1 VIAAVLLLGALN
13 LGFEEWGEGRAVGWT
28 RGEGGRLT
36 SECEDVSE
44 GRCAAKL
51 IRDARAVGDA
61 MVLTQQLP
69 AYQARGRT
77 VTFSGWIRTQEWS
90 AASAGLWIRVE
101 RAGRELAYASNL
113 VSGHVGGTLWQRL
126 DVHVYV
132 AEGAERIVIGMRLEG
147 HGTAWF
153 DDLSLSSQ

>member
-1 VIAAVLLLGALN
+1 VIALALLLGALN
-13 LGFEEWGEGRAVGWT
+13 LGFEEWGEGRAAGWT

-51 IRDARAVGDA
+51 IRGANAPGEA
-61 MVLTQQLP
+61 MVLSQQLP
-69 AYQARGRT
+69 AYEARGRM
-77 VTFSGWIRTQEWS
+77 VTLSGWMRTEEWS

-113 VSGHVGGTLWQRL
+113 MSGHVGATVWQRL
-126 DVHVYV
+126 EVQVFV
-132 AEGAERIVIGMRLEG
+132 AGGAERIVIGIRLEG
-147 HGTAWF
+147 RGTAWF
-153 DDLSLSSQ
+153 DDLSLSQ